1 MYICNL
7 GSFIANTIVTYIMFH
22 ITYQFAVLP
31 QFFLF
36 IRLKRHSIC
45 TRIYIY
51 ITTPFL
57 FSKHMESP
65 LTEVGARCY
74 PAARSTSRADSN
86 QRWHNFRRYLRDLK
100 HYQTRFK
107 CDSNERAS

>member
-1 MYICNL
+1 
-7 GSFIANTIVTYIMFH
+7 
-22 ITYQFAVLP
+22 
-31 QFFLF
+31 
-36 IRLKRHSIC
+36 
-45 TRIYIY
+45 
-51 ITTPFL
+51 
-57 FSKHMESP
+57 MENP

-107 CDSNERAS
+107 RDLNAIQTNVRRSVRIGRTDDR